1 VPAPRELLHSLHTGD
16 EEKHQFV
23 LPSNT
28 AGQSTVRGIP
38 LLPKP
43 IPLTQQ
49 PFIVV
54 PPIPQLQARAI
65 PASTQSY
72 RKRRDKEEKAS
83 PVPTKRY
90 KPREGASKCSK
101 CQLDRTT
108 ATGHKQYFGN
118 WYCPATSAE
127 TYDEWRTRL
136 AEKNYKKKT
145 EHKVKK
151 KQKNLPFKCI
161 ICIYKEP
168 YDLEH
173 SYLLVIV
180 PTTALA

>member
-1 VPAPRELLHSLHTGD
+1 MPALRELLHSLHTGD

-28 AGQSTVRGIP
+28 AGQSTVWGIP
-38 LLPKP
+38 LLPKL

-54 PPIPQLQARAI
+54 PPIP
-65 PASTQSY
+65 ASTQSC
-72 RKRRDKEEKAS
+72 RKQRDKEEKAS

-90 KPREGASKCSK
+90 KPCEVASKCSK

-108 ATGHKQYFGN
+108 ATEHKQYFGN

-127 TYDEWRTRL
+127 TYHKWRTRL
-136 AEKNYKKKT
+136 AEKTYKKKT

-151 KQKNLPFKCI
+151 SKKT
-161 ICIYKEP
+161 
-168 YDLEH
+168 
-173 SYLLVIV
+173 YLLSVSYILLHSGQK
-180 PTTALA
+180 TSYWDG